1 MELGIQP
8 LTFKIS
14 LNDVGLQS
22 TQKEIE
28 WTGWGLNK
36 ILISYSWYPLDRW
49 SWFKKKWLRS
59 WVQLPPGPFLTVVQ
73 LWYYFEFKK
82 PVEREYFINKINS
95 ALNRSTPSF

>member
-1 MELGIQP
+1 MELEIQP

-36 ILISYSWYPLDRW
+36 ILISYSWYPLDR
-49 SWFKKKWLRS
+49 
-59 WVQLPPGPFLTVVQ
+59 
-73 LWYYFEFKK
+73 
-82 PVEREYFINKINS
+82 
-95 ALNRSTPSF
+95 